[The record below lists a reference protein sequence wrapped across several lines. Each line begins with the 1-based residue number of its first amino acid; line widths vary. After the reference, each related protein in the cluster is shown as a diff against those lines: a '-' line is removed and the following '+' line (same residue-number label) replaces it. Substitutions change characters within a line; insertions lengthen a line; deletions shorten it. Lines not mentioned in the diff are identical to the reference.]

1 MRKRKG
7 EKKISFWHENLA
19 AFQKINEPCESRL
32 KVHASYI
39 RYLLLFSLPFLYI
52 LHFSWSII
60 MISEHFGIAG
70 GTASPPVFFHANFAH
85 DPPSLVTF
93 TRPATKYTNF
103 YCVTSFRITRSWSPS
118 HVSTALHPRRK
129 QRSEFLS
136 RYPLSTVKPLPRRD
150 HAGGIVKISIPCH
163 VNRY

>member
-7 EKKISFWHENLA
+7 EKKISFWHENLV

-103 YCVTSFRITRSWSPS
+103 YCVTSFRITRSWSPN
-118 HVSTALHPRRK
+118 HVSTPSTHSGNNVPSSFRVIH
-129 QRSEFLS
+129 
-136 RYPLSTVKPLPRRD
+136 YPPS
-150 HAGGIVKISIPCH
+150 
-163 VNRY
+163 NRYHVEITLAE